1 MKDVHI
7 LYLDGEHFN
16 DRLSEK
22 NVPAVA
28 FDHIKEFNANEWTLK
43 TAEVRTD
50 KGKFVNSSWEFTYD
64 NERYWITVG
73 VGNYITTIVKK
84 QVEV

>member
-28 FDHIKEFNANEWTLK
+28 FDHIKEFNANE
-43 TAEVRTD
+43 
-50 KGKFVNSSWEFTYD
+50 
-64 NERYWITVG
+64 
-73 VGNYITTIVKK
+73 
-84 QVEV
+84 